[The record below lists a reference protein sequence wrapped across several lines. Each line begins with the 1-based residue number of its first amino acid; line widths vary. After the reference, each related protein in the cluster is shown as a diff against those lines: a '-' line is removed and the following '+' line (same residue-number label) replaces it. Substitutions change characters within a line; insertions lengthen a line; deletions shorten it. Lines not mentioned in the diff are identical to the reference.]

1 MIETGVATM
10 PTVKPLEERVARLK
24 DRLKNDLVI
33 LGVIYTCYIFW
44 GGPAMNEA
52 CNKRAPLGT
61 SSVARNSTSS
71 FFKNEDDYRVTRF
84 KHLGTK
90 QGISMEDIKR
100 KLWKKKART

>member
-1 MIETGVATM
+1 MGNFLDVRQWIEAFWLASVLMIETGVATM

-33 LGVIYTCYIFW
+33 LGVYIYTCYIFW

-61 SSVARNSTSS
+61 SSVA
-71 FFKNEDDYRVTRF
+71 
-84 KHLGTK
+84 
-90 QGISMEDIKR
+90 GILQQFLQER
-100 KLWKKKART
+100 R

>member
-1 MIETGVATM
+1 MKPATSV
-10 PTVKPLEERVARLK
+10 PHWVRHPLQEF
-24 DRLKNDLVI
+24 
-33 LGVIYTCYIFW
+33 Y
-44 GGPAMNEA
+44 
-52 CNKRAPLGT
+52 
-61 SSVARNSTSS
+61 SS